1 MRVGLALPHY
11 DFSLP
16 GGGPVTFAS
25 VAEVAVRAERLGFDS
40 VWVSDHFFASLARYG
55 GTAERYGALEPLVTL
70 AGLAPRT
77 ERVRLGTLV
86 LSAGFRHPAIVAK
99 AATAIDLLSG
109 GRLDLGLGAGWFAD
123 EYEAFGYPFEEAGER
138 IGMLEETLEVLGALF
153 DGEPASHRGQR
164 FTLREAYNHPRPAQ
178 ERRPPLFVGGKG
190 GPRLL
195 GIAVRLAGG
204 WNAVWRWTPE
214 GYAERAAAAR
224 RACER
229 GRPRPGDLRALGRAV
244 HGGGRGRGGPVE
256 TLGADARAPAAR
268 CRRRGGSR
276 GPPGRRARGN
286 PGAGPRA
293 ARRVRGARGGG
304 ADRLPRAGVVL
315 DARPVDAR
323 PARRGRPAGAR
334 GSSERVE
341 PLEAALAV
349 LREEGEPL
357 HWTRIQDLALRRGYL
372 DPVRDA
378 RRPQGRCSP
387 RSPPRCATAS
397 SRRCRPGCTGC
408 RVSGGTRSAR
418 SARASRSGARPRRT
432 APSPSANASP
442 SSRWWRRRPST
453 RTPAEQR
460 AVGDAGR
467 GEEHVVA
474 GHEVVGGEHPLEVVA
489 GVEQLPALLVVARDT
504 AGPGSRRRGTS
515 GRRRRSRP
523 RACRRSRAA
532 GRSPSAAS
540 SPRRSRRPRRRR

>member
-123 EYEAFGYPFEEAGER
+123 EYEAFGYRFEEAGER
-138 IGMLEETLEVLGALF
+138 IGMLEEALEVLGALF

-178 ERRPPLFVGGKG
+178 EGGPPLFVGGKG

-195 GIAVRLAGG
+195 GIAVRLASG

-224 RACER
+224 RACEEV
-229 GRPRPGDLRALGRAV
+229 GRDPATFGLSVGLYTVVGEDEADLSRRWELMRERLPPGVADAVGLEALRADGLAGTPEQALERLARFAELGVAELIV
-244 HGGGRGRGGPVE
+244 CPGPVWFSMPDPSMLDLLAE
-256 TLGADARAPAAR
+256 AVLPAAR
-268 CRRRGGSR
+268 E
-276 GPPGRRARGN
+276 
-286 PGAGPRA
+286 
-293 ARRVRGARGGG
+293 
-304 ADRLPRAGVVL
+304 L
-315 DARPVDAR
+315 
-323 PARRGRPAGAR
+323 
-334 GSSERVE
+334 
-341 PLEAALAV
+341 
-349 LREEGEPL
+349 
-357 HWTRIQDLALRRGYL
+357 
-372 DPVRDA
+372 
-378 RRPQGRCSP
+378 
-387 RSPPRCATAS
+387 
-397 SRRCRPGCTGC
+397 
-408 RVSGGTRSAR
+408 
-418 SARASRSGARPRRT
+418 
-432 APSPSANASP
+432 
-442 SSRWWRRRPST
+442 
-453 RTPAEQR
+453 
-460 AVGDAGR
+460 
-467 GEEHVVA
+467 
-474 GHEVVGGEHPLEVVA
+474 
-489 GVEQLPALLVVARDT
+489 
-504 AGPGSRRRGTS
+504 
-515 GRRRRSRP
+515 
-523 RACRRSRAA
+523 
-532 GRSPSAAS
+532 
-540 SPRRSRRPRRRR
+540 